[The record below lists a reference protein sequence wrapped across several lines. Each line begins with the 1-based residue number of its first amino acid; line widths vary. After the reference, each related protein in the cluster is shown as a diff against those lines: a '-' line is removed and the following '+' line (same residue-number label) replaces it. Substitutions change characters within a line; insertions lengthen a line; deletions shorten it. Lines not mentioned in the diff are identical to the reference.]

1 MKKRK
6 FKRPITQAEFQDF
19 LERIQLKAVREKG
32 DHGNKFFGTL
42 DGVPVI
48 LCFDFLSLTGYLSS
62 RIRKATRGR
71 KPQATDS
78 TSPVKKTA

>member
-1 MKKRK
+1 MKKNK
-6 FKRPITQAEFQDF
+6 FKRPITQAEFQDL

-32 DHGNKFFGTL
+32 DHGNKFFGML

-48 LCFDFLSLTGYLSS
+48 LCFDFLTLTGYLST
-62 RIRKATRGR
+62 RIRKAAKGR

-78 TSPVKKTA
+78 IAPVRKTA